1 MEPVWRLSESVSRDT
16 EFSLTESWSL
26 GGLADDW
33 LFSDFLGAGVL
44 IGRHTGLSGSYSDE
58 QRLSG
63 RYKDEQA
70 IKGRYK
76 DEHKL
81 EGDV

>member
-16 EFSLTESWSL
+16 EFSLTQSWSSGSLAESWL
-26 GGLADDW
+26 I
-33 LFSDFLGAGVL
+33 SDFLSDPDHI

-63 RYKDEQA
+63 Q
-70 IKGRYK
+70 YK